1 MWHGKHSL
9 FGVLAVSLGVTANL
23 GPGASATAD
32 RCVKTAQ
39 FEVFIDGDRSGK
51 ETLCTSVSR
60 DGALEIKIK
69 HKSTYV
75 LVPFFLEYPTKIEA
89 TITWKGNELVSAR
102 GTGHY
107 KGAGSLPKTEVKV
120 AWSPTKSLYE
130 WSAVEDNGNPVTGEF
145 DAPAQAEW
153 FWRRPSKLQTN
164 IVNLGRSAVY
174 SAKFTPLADQWLP
187 NSGQSVKTHHYQ
199 VRGDH
204 ILGGRPEDE
213 GLNNFL
219 WYDSIGLVRM
229 CKKNTYKIILYIE
242 FLRLEPAW
250 SAVAA
255 DAKDDAAKGVNE
267 SSCQEMFN

>member
-1 MWHGKHSL
+1 MWQGKCRVL
-9 FGVLAVSLGVTANL
+9 AVLAVSIGVTANL
-23 GPGASATAD
+23 GPVAGATAD
-32 RCVKTAQ
+32 QCVKTAE
-39 FEVFIDGDRSGK
+39 FEVFIEGARSGK
-51 ETLCTSVSR
+51 ETVCMTVS
-60 DGALEIKIK
+60 DNGALQNNIE
-69 HKSTYV
+69 HNSTYV
-75 LVPFFLEYPTKIEA
+75 FVPIILTYPAEIKA
-89 TITWKGNELVSAR
+89 TITWNGNELVSAR
-102 GTGHY
+102 GTGLY
-107 KGAGSLPKTEVKV
+107 EGPGSLPKTEIKV
-120 AWSPTKSLYE
+120 EWSPTKSLYE
-130 WSAVEDNGNPVTGEF
+130 WSAVEDDGNPVTGEF

-174 SAKFTPLADQWLP
+174 SAKFTPLSDQWLP